1 MNVKKNILLVLLAT
15 ATFALAG
22 CGNDSIM
29 EEYSFGYTQLQEGN
43 SEVYGMTP
51 VQLGEMHNSDG
62 TSLYGANDAHWDI
75 VVESRPAGSTTIQQW
90 AAEPISLFSKLK
102 QAPTISDLQTK
113 STETT
118 VLNKAALDVERTF
131 ELSLGT
137 HQAKMVGRSL
147 FFEDNGQIWNITYLY
162 NAQDPVGKE
171 VIDYVF
177 GKIN

>member
-1 MNVKKNILLVLLAT
+1 MNVTKHIVLVLLAT

-29 EEYSFGYTQLQEGN
+29 EEYSFGYTQLKEGN
-43 SEVYGMTP
+43 SEVYVMTP
-51 VQLGEMHNSDG
+51 IQLGEIHNSDG

-75 VVESRPAGSTTIQQW
+75 VVESRPAESTTVQQW
-90 AAEPISLFSKLK
+90 ASEPMSLFSKLK
-102 QAPTISDLQTK
+102 QAPTISDLQMK
-113 STETT
+113 STEMTI
-118 VLNKAALDVERTF
+118 LHKPAIDVERTF
-131 ELSLGT
+131 DLSLGA

>member
-43 SEVYGMTP
+43 SEVYVMTP

-75 VVESRPAGSTTIQQW
+75 VVESRPLDRRQSNNGRQN
-90 AAEPISLFSKLK
+90 LF
-102 QAPTISDLQTK
+102 
-113 STETT
+113 
-118 VLNKAALDVERTF
+118 RCF
-131 ELSLGT
+131 LS
-137 HQAKMVGRSL
+137 
-147 FFEDNGQIWNITYLY
+147 
-162 NAQDPVGKE
+162 
-171 VIDYVF
+171 
-177 GKIN
+177 